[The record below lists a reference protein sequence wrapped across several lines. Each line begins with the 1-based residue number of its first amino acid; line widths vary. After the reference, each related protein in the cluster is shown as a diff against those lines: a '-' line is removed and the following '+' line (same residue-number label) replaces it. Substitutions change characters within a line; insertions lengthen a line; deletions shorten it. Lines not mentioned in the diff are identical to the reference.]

1 MSFWIKNIL
10 FVVILLSLTYLLLP
24 NIDELNAI
32 LDSESPEQQTSTS
45 QISSVTSER
54 AVIDP
59 TQHVKKSLKTDNA
72 ASKGLSRFY
81 ANLHGEFGE
90 EAKIRNNVVYL
101 PDPTGNLKEILQA
114 KALLTRPLK
123 ENWRGLKES
132 RPFRKGET
140 LFQKLSEYAERDG
153 LEVIWWL
160 NRDLVIKDPFRIE
173 KEMLKTAYLIGNAVE
188 GHFPE
193 GVTTYFCYKQ
203 RSIVLIDKDL
213 EYLQEECM
221 VLNTESLKGGRRRY

>member
-1 MSFWIKNIL
+1 M
-10 FVVILLSLTYLLLP
+10 ILLSVAYVLLP
-24 NIDELNAI
+24 DKNELNA
-32 LDSESPEQQTSTS
+32 LFDAEQTEQQTSTS
-45 QISSVTSER
+45 QAATDDK
-54 AVIDP
+54 AVVDP
-59 TQHVKKSLKTDNA
+59 SQHVKKSLKTDNA
-72 ASKGLSRFY
+72 AAKGLSRFY

-101 PDPTGNLKEILQA
+101 PDPTGNLEEILQA
-114 KALLTRPLK
+114 KALMTRPLK
-123 ENWRGLKES
+123 ENWRGMKES

-140 LFQKLSEYAERDG
+140 LFQKLSEYAEKDG

-173 KEMLKTAYLIGNAVE
+173 KEMLKTAYLIGNAVD

-203 RSIVLIDKDL
+203 RSIVLIEQNL
-213 EYLQEECM
+213 EYLQDQCM
-221 VLNTESLKGGRRRY
+221 ELNTESLKGGRRRY